1 MSPLEELLLV
11 APGAAV
17 LAEQLERTLVRLVAL
32 AGQEL
37 QGLLAGLHLLAADDA
52 AVLVLHQILL
62 LQATGGVLGRSVVNL
77 RLGANGHLVHLILLT
92 AVFSA
97 ARVEWRQQE
106 ERLQVSLR
114 LISTA

>member
-1 MSPLEELLLV
+1 
-11 APGAAV
+11 
-17 LAEQLERTLVRLVAL
+17 
-32 AGQEL
+32 
-37 QGLLAGLHLLAADDA
+37 
-52 AVLVLHQILL
+52 
-62 LQATGGVLGRSVVNL
+62 VLGRSVVNL